1 MNLEFEVN
9 GQVLKR
15 TDDNEVVNKNY
26 NIYRCI
32 FTFEDEDWVDLNK
45 FAIFK
50 DGWGNT
56 ETVHIGKNSNKL
68 CCLVPNEVLNG
79 TYFKVSIYGGD
90 QMATSNVSIPMV
102 TSGYTGR
109 RSDPACSRKQKDIFV
124 EIFEQLDSTI
134 DSIVYADNCL
144 HLFSRDRL
152 IESVYL
158 PFIDGTNVEELMRT
172 FSEELQH
179 KADIDHVHTNVTSD
193 SAGFM
198 SSEDKAKL
206 DSIEN
211 GANRTIVDT
220 TLDHTS
226 PNAISNSAVSTALD
240 GKEDS
245 FDFIERMDNL
255 IIDLINKE
263 D

>member
-1 MNLEFEVN
+1 M
-9 GQVLKR
+9 
-15 TDDNEVVNKNY
+15 
-26 NIYRCI
+26 
-32 FTFEDEDWVDLNK
+32 
-45 FAIFK
+45 
-50 DGWGNT
+50 
-56 ETVHIGKNSNKL
+56 
-68 CCLVPNEVLNG
+68 
-79 TYFKVSIYGGD
+79 
-90 QMATSNVSIPMV
+90 
-102 TSGYTGR
+102 
-109 RSDPACSRKQKDIFV
+109 
-124 EIFEQLDSTI
+124 
-134 DSIVYADNCL
+134 
-144 HLFSRDRL
+144 
-152 IESVYL
+152 
-158 PFIDGTNVEELMRT
+158 
-172 FSEELQH
+172 
-179 KADIDHVHTNVTSD
+179 TSD